1 MSNFTENVIKNN
13 NKLYRKDPFVIAL
26 CHAAGS
32 EMEKAIA
39 KLDGVQSV
47 RINFLT
53 QKMTLEADEDRF
65 EALVQEA
72 GKQIRKIEPD
82 CLILR

>member
-1 MSNFTENVIKNN
+1 MKKVF
-13 NKLYRKDPFVIAL
+13 KLQDLDCAN
-26 CHAAGS
+26 CAAK
-32 EMEKAIA
+32 MEKAIA